1 MLAREA
7 AHFTK
12 RYLPKPRGGVG
23 VVHAIFIFAA
33 DCGSKRIQ
41 KGTARVADRE
51 QLEDEH
57 ADWRQRPVYH
67 EPERSTPQPCL
78 SDPTQPR
85 SAPNAG
91 TEEMRLSIQNDI
103 DHGNIVEGDEQKI
116 NGVTCRMWKVTAL
129 SEKGRMGSYSTCIG
143 ELDHSPAHDG

>member
-1 MLAREA
+1 MCSELKYYILLALEA
-7 AHFTK
+7 AHFPK
-12 RYLPKPRGGVG
+12 RYLPHHRRRVA
-23 VVHAIFIFAA
+23 VAHAIFIFAP
-33 DCGSKRIQ
+33 DCGPKRIQ

-67 EPERSTPQPCL
+67 ESERSTPQPCL
-78 SDPTQPR
+78 SDPTQPK

-103 DHGNIVEGDEQKI
+103 DHGNIVEGDEHKDKRRHLPHVE
-116 NGVTCRMWKVTAL
+116 GHCTK
-129 SEKGRMGSYSTCIG
+129 
-143 ELDHSPAHDG
+143 